1 MVITVDLYK
10 ELEID
15 RSWGEEEIRKD
26 LNEKQKIW
34 IRRQGSCNDTEQSLL
49 IDEILN
55 KIMDARKY
63 LCKEIKRKQYDKVLE
78 QAYKDG
84 KIKDDIQEKLVT
96 LLEQARAYYRK
107 GNIKLATK
115 CAKEAVEGQV
125 NDPEAYDLLARCY
138 YEANDY
144 IRAIGA
150 VDAGI
155 QIFKDNLN
163 LHWLG
168 ARIATIGSKDYDD
181 AQRRINTL
189 IEKAPDKAIG
199 HSEQIYL
206 HLRKGDEDL
215 AFQEIDTY
223 ISAHPEDESF
233 KKGVAYDLD
242 AYSNSCYYYDEA
254 NNATFIADKE
264 SYEKCLKLR
273 TKASEIY
280 HDEHTNNQLEN
291 ARYFGQKEWNSW
303 NMESIKS
310 LTGLGIL
317 FFLLSRP
324 IGLVFLSVDALL
336 IYFSFRPYWQINK
349 TYVTGKMGGL
359 EQIVNVLGN
368 IAAKLAWGL
377 FRFCITFVE
386 WFIKFIFALASG
398 RFF

>member
-1 MVITVDLYK
+1 MVITVDLYR
-10 ELEID
+10 ELELD
-15 RSWGEEEIRKD
+15 RSWSEEEIRKD

-49 IDEILN
+49 IDDILN
-55 KIMDARKY
+55 KIMEARKF
-63 LCKEIKRKQYDKVLE
+63 LCKEIKRKQYDKALD

-84 KIKDDIQEKLVT
+84 KIKDDTQEKLIT

-115 CAKEAVEGQV
+115 CAEEAIAGQV
-125 NDPEAYDLLARCY
+125 NDPGAYDLLARCY
-138 YEANDY
+138 YEMSDY
-144 IRAIGA
+144 DKAIGA
-150 VDAGI
+150 VDDGI
-155 QIFKDNLN
+155 RIFDDNLN

-168 ARIATIGSKDYDD
+168 ARIATIGSKDFDD
-181 AQRRINTL
+181 AQRRINVL
-189 IEKAPDKAIG
+189 IEKAPENSIG

-223 ISAHPEDESF
+223 IEAHPDDESF

-242 AYSNSCYYYDEA
+242 AYSNNCFYYDETD
-254 NNATFIADKE
+254 NTTFIADKE

-280 HDEHTNNQLEN
+280 QDEHTNNQLEN
-291 ARYFGQKEWNSW
+291 AKYFGQKKWNSW

-317 FFLLSRP
+317 FFLLSP
-324 IGLVFLSVDALL
+324 QIGLVFLAIDAVL

-359 EQIVNVLGN
+359 EQAVNILGN

-377 FRFCITFVE
+377 FRFCITFIE
-386 WFIKFIFALASG
+386 WLIKFILALASG
-398 RFF
+398 RFS